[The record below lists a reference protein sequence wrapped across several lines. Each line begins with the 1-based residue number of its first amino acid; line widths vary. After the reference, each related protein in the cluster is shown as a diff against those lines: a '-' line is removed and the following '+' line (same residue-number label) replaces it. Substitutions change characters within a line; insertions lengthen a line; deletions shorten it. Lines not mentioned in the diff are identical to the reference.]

1 MNTVVIILVFM
12 TFCVMLAV
20 AVRVIKARRL
30 RELLA
35 ARRAKYNLNF
45 AERRRHVQTVRGRQ
59 VEDLDEEEILAYQ
72 QRDTARDQNIHFL
85 RLLVA
90 DLFDE
95 EELEPE
101 QEEEQ
106 REEQVIARQSWIEE
120 HQEGLDEHAALVEEE
135 EIGSGVTVMAEIAPE
150 EDDIEE
156 RLEREGGKG
165 GEVQLSLAW
174 DDYNDLD
181 LHVFCPSGERIYFN
195 NKNSECGGEL
205 DVDMNVRP
213 VSNNPVE
220 NVVWTGEAPPG
231 KYKIGVHFYKHHRKR
246 RTKKTTTFRLRV
258 MVHGK
263 SRDYSGT
270 ITSGSA
276 MQMVT
281 SFTLKPN
288 SSAST
293 KSIPL

>member
-1 MNTVVIILVFM
+1 MNTVAILLGFM
-12 TFCVMLAV
+12 TLCVVLAV
-20 AVRVIKARRL
+20 AVRVLRARRL

-59 VEDLDEEEILAYQ
+59 VEDLDEEEISAYE
-72 QRDTARDQNIHFL
+72 QRDAARNQNIHFL

-106 REEQVIARQSWIEE
+106 REEQVVARQSWIEE
-120 HQEGLDEHAALVEEE
+120 HQDGLDEHAALVEEE

-174 DDYNDLD
+174 DD
-181 LHVFCPSGERIYFN
+181 
-195 NKNSECGGEL
+195 
-205 DVDMNVRP
+205 
-213 VSNNPVE
+213 
-220 NVVWTGEAPPG
+220 
-231 KYKIGVHFYKHHRKR
+231 
-246 RTKKTTTFRLRV
+246 
-258 MVHGK
+258 
-263 SRDYSGT
+263 
-270 ITSGSA
+270 
-276 MQMVT
+276 
-281 SFTLKPN
+281 
-288 SSAST
+288 
-293 KSIPL
+293 